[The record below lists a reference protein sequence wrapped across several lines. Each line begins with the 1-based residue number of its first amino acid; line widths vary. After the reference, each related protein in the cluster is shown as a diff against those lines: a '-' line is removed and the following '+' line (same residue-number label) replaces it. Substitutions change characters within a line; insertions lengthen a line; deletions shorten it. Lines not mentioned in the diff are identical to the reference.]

1 MHHHELYFVTKQADI
16 TETTK
21 QTTMG
26 EWISNRTCLEFATL
40 FLRLRQFKEQ

>member
-26 EWISNRTCLEFATL
+26 EWGRQLED
-40 FLRLRQFKEQ
+40 